1 MRMACGQ
8 NRRIGKDW
16 RFRKRPSV
24 APTCQRIATKQLRAL
39 RRPGDTRACGRIVS
53 TLAPKREVTC
63 MQASNPT
70 TSAVSAGRKP
80 RDDEIDVF
88 GLTHPGK
95 VRDENQDHFLISSLH
110 KQIQVHLTSLPTS
123 ELLSQHAERLA
134 FLAMVADGVG
144 GAAGGEEAMDEE
156 RFPRALESAALRVHQ
171 DIQRNSPTGPLQ
183 AYMATTLTL
192 WIGVWPRA
200 YLLQVGDSRCY
211 LLRNGELMQLSRDQT
226 LAQDLV
232 DRGVLRRSDTL
243 NSPFSNVLSSA
254 WGGPEAA
261 PIVTHMQQEWGNV
274 GLLCS
279 DGLTKHVPDSRIRER
294 LLAMTSAKQVCED
307 LLRDALDA
315 GGTDNITVLVG
326 RTLRKDPS

>member
-1 MRMACGQ
+1 
-8 NRRIGKDW
+8 
-16 RFRKRPSV
+16 
-24 APTCQRIATKQLRAL
+24 
-39 RRPGDTRACGRIVS
+39 
-53 TLAPKREVTC
+53 
-63 MQASNPT
+63 MQASDT
-70 TSAVSAGRKP
+70 TSVVSAGRKP
-80 RDDEIDVF
+80 RDDEIDVH

-95 VRDENQDHFLISSLH
+95 VRRENQDHFLISSLH
-110 KQIQVHLTSLPTS
+110 KRMQVHLTSLPTS
-123 ELLSQHAERLA
+123 DLLLQDSERLA
-134 FLAMVADGVG
+134 FVAMVADGVG
-144 GAAGGEEAMDEE
+144 GATDGEEASRRAVAAITRYVTQAIHCYYAVDPTDEQ
-156 RFPRALESAALRVHQ
+156 RFPRALEAAALRVHE
-171 DIQRNSPTGPLQ
+171 DIQASSPTGPLH

-232 DRGVLRRSDTL
+232 DRGVFRRSDTL
-243 NSPFSNVLSSA
+243 KSPFANVLSSSL
-254 WGGPEAA
+254 GGPQAA

-294 LLAMTSAKQVCED
+294 LIAMTSAKQVCDD

-315 GGTDNITVLVG
+315 GGTDNVTVVVG